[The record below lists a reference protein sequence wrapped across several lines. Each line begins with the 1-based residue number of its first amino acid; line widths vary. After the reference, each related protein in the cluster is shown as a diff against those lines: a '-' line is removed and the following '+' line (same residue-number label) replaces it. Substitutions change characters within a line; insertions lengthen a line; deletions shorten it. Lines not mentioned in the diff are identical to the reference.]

1 VPALTALTARNPVA
15 SWSKAVFWPDFFAP
29 DSTLEKLRIRR
40 QGGGMRVIAR
50 SIWRTLLPFALSLL
64 FAPVLPS
71 LLAALET
78 FASNEGG
85 YAINFPTPPVESVQ
99 EFGNNRL
106 IAHVARNGGAIY
118 IAANGDFAEAIK
130 PDVEMNANIENYARE
145 INARVTSRAEVT
157 IPRGD
162 RTLTGIQFS
171 YDGAAQDGKG
181 IVVVDGTSSYLV
193 AAGSIKPAD
202 EALAVNAFLNSFRLM
217 PKH

>member
-1 VPALTALTARNPVA
+1 
-15 SWSKAVFWPDFFAP
+15 
-29 DSTLEKLRIRR
+29 
-40 QGGGMRVIAR
+40 MRVITKSSERA
-50 SIWRTLLPFALSLL
+50 LLLLLMLALSS
-64 FAPVLPS
+64 P
-71 LLAALET
+71 LAALET
-78 FASNEGG
+78 FRSNEGG
-85 YAINFPTPPVESVQ
+85 YAINFPAPPVESVH
-99 EFGNNRL
+99 ESGKNRL
-106 IAHVARNGGAIY
+106 IAHIARNGDVIY

-130 PDVEMNANIENYARE
+130 PDAEMNANIENYARE

-202 EALAVNAFLNSFRLM
+202 EESAVNAFLNSFRLM
-217 PKH
+217 PKRQEDAK